1 MRILFLVIFLATQC
15 CMASPYPV
23 VTSITA
29 QRSDIIKYYFT
40 VSIVDIGPAG
50 DTVPAAGS
58 YMQLEVKH
66 EVPGFEPTIRILS
79 SKGRVKTDGIKT
91 ASQLAMASYK
101 AETITRYYSVDGY
114 DQCIGYGVGP
124 YETYTPWA
132 NTTLYGGCAAFP
144 PVDEWCKITTPELL
158 LDHGVITLRESAEN
172 SVSQNVSVNCTT
184 AMNVRFDLV
193 TQDKYV
199 YLTPSGKTEIKVN
212 DMPTGSKIS
221 LKQGTSQ
228 VKISDS
234 LSGVNTEGSYTG
246 SSVLVMMPY

>member
-1 MRILFLVIFLATQC
+1 MRILFLVIFLVTQC

-40 VSIVDIGPAG
+40 ISIVDIGPAG

-66 EVPGFEPTIRILS
+66 VVPGFEPTIGVLSHQGRI
-79 SKGRVKTDGIKT
+79 KTDGIKT
-91 ASQLAMASYK
+91 ASQLAMESYYT
-101 AETITRYYSVDGY
+101 EIITAYFSVDGN
-114 DQCIGYGVGP
+114 DQCIGYGTGP
-124 YETYTPWA
+124 YPSYSPWTD
-132 NTTLYGGCAAFP
+132 TTIYGGCAAFP
-144 PVDEWCKITTPELL
+144 PANEWCKITTPELL
-158 LDHGVITLRESAEN
+158 LDHGVITLREAAEN
-172 SVSQNVSVNCTT
+172 SVSQNLSVDCTT

-212 DMPTGSKIS
+212 DMPAGSKVS
-221 LKQGTSQ
+221 LTQGTNQ
-228 VKISDS
+228 VKVSDS